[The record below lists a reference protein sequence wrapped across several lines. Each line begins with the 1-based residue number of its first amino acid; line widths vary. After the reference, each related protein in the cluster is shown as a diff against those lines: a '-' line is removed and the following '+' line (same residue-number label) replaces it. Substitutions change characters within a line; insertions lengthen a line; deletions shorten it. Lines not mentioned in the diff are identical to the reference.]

1 MSLRFLELYQLYWMF
16 RSHGEQRRAWKDAA
30 QARVARDRAEAMA
43 AMQLQAMLEANPS
56 GQLGR
61 ARLNDPAR
69 LKESGLL

>member
-16 RSHGEQRRAWKDAA
+16 RSHGEQARAWKDAA

-43 AMQLQAMLEANPS
+43 AAQLQAMLEANPS

-61 ARLNDPAR
+61 ARLNDPASF
-69 LKESGLL
+69 KESGLL